1 MTTSTEVRAPE
12 KVVTVTITLTGAD
25 ADFVEKAAV
34 LYGTSEKAV
43 IEAVRVT
50 RERVRFK
57 ADELADEI
65 VKEVMPHLSR
75 TLQRRL
81 AVTAA
86 RLQTGGALASV
97 ERLAEVIEEFAAR
110 VQPDSYLEFAEFIV
124 ERRARDSKKRRAFE
138 VLAAFGKEVAESLLV
153 RPDVVDAFEL
163 VQGKFPPGAWVPGQ
177 NASVV
182 QFCLVLHGDM
192 AARRIP

>member
-1 MTTSTEVRAPE
+1 VSVRPNA
-12 KVVTVTITLTGAD
+12 KLRAL
-25 ADFVEKAAV
+25 AAKP
-34 LYGTSEKAV
+34 GKK
-43 IEAVRVT
+43 R
-50 RERVRFK
+50 
-57 ADELADEI
+57 
-65 VKEVMPHLSR
+65 SR
-75 TLQRRL
+75 TKLPRL
-81 AVTAA
+81 P
-86 RLQTGGALASV
+86 Q
-97 ERLAEVIEEFAAR
+97 
-110 VQPDSYLEFAEFIV
+110 
-124 ERRARDSKKRRAFE
+124 RARDSKKRRAFE